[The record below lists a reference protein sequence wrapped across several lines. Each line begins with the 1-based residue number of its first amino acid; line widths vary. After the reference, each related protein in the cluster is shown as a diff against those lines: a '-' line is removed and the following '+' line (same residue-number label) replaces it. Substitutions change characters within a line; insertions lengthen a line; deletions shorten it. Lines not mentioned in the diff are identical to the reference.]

1 MLSEYGMNCS
11 QERDEKEDVW
21 SKKDL
26 RNTENAALEIIDHL
40 KRRIK

>member
-21 SKKDL
+21 SKKDI
-26 RNTENAALEIIDHL
+26 RNEEHTALEIMKKQL
-40 KRRIK
+40 